1 MTTTTTPLTPDDL
14 LALLA
19 RHGVAQRTVSH
30 EAVFTVAQ
38 SSAVE
43 RDLPGGHVKNLFLKD
58 KKGAFFLVTAHAHA
72 RIDLKRLHQ
81 VIGASGRVSFGS
93 AEQLQAVL
101 GVEPGSVTPYAVVND
116 RERRVRFFIDRTLFA
131 YEVLNAHPLVNTM
144 TTAVARED
152 LLRFLDEIGH
162 PPQPIDL
169 PVPEDDASGERAAE
183 PGKNPAEGPTQ
194 IPSGAAAPATPS

>member
-1 MTTTTTPLTPDDL
+1 MTTAPAPLTPDDL

-81 VIGASGRVSFGS
+81 AIGASGRVSFGS
-93 AEQLQAVL
+93 AEQLRAVL

-116 RERRVRFFIDRTLFA
+116 RERRVRFFVDRTLLA

-169 PVPEDDASGERAAE
+169 PVPEDDASVAREADRAE
-183 PGKNPAEGPTQ
+183 EPAEK
-194 IPSGAAAPATPS
+194 PSGASAPATPS

>member
-1 MTTTTTPLTPDDL
+1 MTTTPLSPDDL

-19 RHGVAQRTVSH
+19 HHGVAQRTVTH

-58 KKGAFFLVTAHAHA
+58 KKGAFFLVTARAHA
-72 RIDLKRLHQ
+72 RIDLKRLHLA
-81 VIGASGRVSFGS
+81 VGASGRVSFGS
-93 AEQLQAVL
+93 AEQLRAVL

-116 RERRVRFFIDRTLFA
+116 RERRVRFFIDRTLLG
-131 YEVLNAHPLVNTM
+131 YDVLNAHPLVNTM
-144 TTAVARED
+144 TTSVARDD

-162 PPQPIDL
+162 PPQAIDL
-169 PVPEDDASGERAAE
+169 PVPEDDASGEREAE
-183 PGKNPAEGPTQ
+183 DAEKPTQ
-194 IPSGAAAPATPS
+194 NPSGACAPATPS